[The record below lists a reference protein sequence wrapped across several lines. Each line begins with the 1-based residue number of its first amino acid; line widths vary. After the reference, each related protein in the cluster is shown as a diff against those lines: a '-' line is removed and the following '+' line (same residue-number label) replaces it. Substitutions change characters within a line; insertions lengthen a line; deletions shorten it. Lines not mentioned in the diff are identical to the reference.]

1 MQKINSLTKS
11 RRRRL
16 FTVLDKMIAWELF
29 KTASSVLSVIVII
42 LVSKKFVK
50 VLSQAI
56 EGNVSSDAVIKIVGY
71 KALGIGISFLPAAIF
86 IAVLVVLGRMYRDHE
101 IDAIA
106 SGGAGLARI
115 YQSITIFLIPVSVGS
130 LCLSLFSIPWVESN
144 IVEIK
149 HQDQQQFE
157 LRGLISGSFRQR
169 GDLMFFIEDID
180 DNNRMHNVFATNHRT
195 KNIEVINAAYGQLE
209 DLPGGRYIVLQD
221 AERVSGKPG
230 QVDVVIER
238 FDKYA
243 LLIKKDNKLP
253 SYHIEAQSTK
263 ALLNGFSLRNSAEL
277 QRRLAVPLG
286 VLMLG
291 LLAVP
296 LAQLTPRGGVYGNVI
311 VAFLIY
317 FSYANLQK
325 FSQGWLLKGVLPL
338 WFSLTWVY
346 VLMFLVWL
354 LLLLRFFGLPW
365 IKVIFRQR
373 FVE

>member
-1 MQKINSLTKS
+1 
-11 RRRRL
+11 
-16 FTVLDKMIAWELF
+16 VLDKMIAWELF

-115 YQSITIFLIPVSVGS
+115 YQSITIFLIPVSVVS
-130 LCLSLFSIPWVESN
+130 LCLSLFSIPWAESN

-169 GDLMFFIEDID
+169 GDLMFFIENID

-221 AERVSGKPG
+221 AERVTGKPG

-365 IKVIFRQR
+365 IKAIFRQR

>member
-115 YQSITIFLIPVSVGS
+115 YQSITIFLIPVSVVS
-130 LCLSLFSIPWVESN
+130 LCLSLFSIPWAESN

>member
-115 YQSITIFLIPVSVGS
+115 YQSITIFLIPVSVVS
-130 LCLSLFSIPWVESN
+130 LCLSLFSIPWAESN

-354 LLLLRFFGLPW
+354 LLLLRFFGLSW

>member
-1 MQKINSLTKS
+1 MQKINSLTRS

-115 YQSITIFLIPVSVGS
+115 YQSITIFLIPVSVVS
-130 LCLSLFSIPWVESN
+130 LCLSLFSIPWAESN

-169 GDLMFFIEDID
+169 GDLMFFIESID

-221 AERVSGKPG
+221 AERVTGKPG

-365 IKVIFRQR
+365 IKAIFRQR

>member
-1 MQKINSLTKS
+1 MQKKNSLIESK
-11 RRRRL
+11 RRRL
-16 FTVLDKMIAWELF
+16 VTVLDKMISWELF
-29 KTASSVLSVIVII
+29 KTAFSVLFVIVII

-50 VLSQAI
+50 VLGQAI
-56 EGNVSSDAVIKIVGY
+56 EGHISSGAVMKIVGY
-71 KALGIGISFLPAAIF
+71 KALGISISFLPAAIF

-106 SGGAGLARI
+106 SGGAGLMRI
-115 YQSITIFLIPVSVGS
+115 YQSIAIFLMPVSVMA
-130 LCLSLFSIPWVESN
+130 LCLSLFSIPWAESN

-169 GDLMFFIEDID
+169 GDLMFFIEGID
-180 DNNRMHNVFATNHRT
+180 DNNRMQNVFATNHRT

-209 DLPGGRYIVLQD
+209 DLSGGRYIVLEN

-238 FDKYA
+238 FDKYG
-243 LLIKKDNKLP
+243 LLIEKEKKLP
-253 SYHIEAQSTK
+253 VYHTEALPTK
-263 ALLNGFSLRNSAEL
+263 ILLSKSSLRHSAEL
-277 QRRLAVPLG
+277 QRRLAIPLG
-286 VLMLG
+286 ILMLG

-311 VAFLIY
+311 IAFLIY

-346 VLMFLVWL
+346 VLMFLVWVL
-354 LLLLRFFGLPW
+354 LLFRFLGLPR
-365 IKVIFRQR
+365 IKVVFRQR

>member
-1 MQKINSLTKS
+1 MQKINSLTRS

-16 FTVLDKMIAWELF
+16 FSVLDKMIAWELF

-115 YQSITIFLIPVSVGS
+115 YQSITIFLIPVSVVS
-130 LCLSLFSIPWVESN
+130 LCLSLFSIPWAESN

-195 KNIEVINAAYGQLE
+195 KNIEVINAEYGQLE

-286 VLMLG
+286 ILMLG

-325 FSQGWLLKGVLPL
+325 FSQGWLLKGILPL

>member
-115 YQSITIFLIPVSVGS
+115 YQSITIFLIPVSVVS
-130 LCLSLFSIPWVESN
+130 LCLSLFSIPWAESN

-180 DNNRMHNVFATNHRT
+180 DNNRMHNIFATNHRT

>member
-1 MQKINSLTKS
+1 MQKINLLTRTK
-11 RRRRL
+11 RRRL
-16 FTVLDKMIAWELF
+16 LTVLDKMVAWELF
-29 KTASSVLSVIVII
+29 KTALSVLTVIVII

-56 EGNVSSDAVIKIVGY
+56 EGQISSDAVIKIVGY

-115 YQSITIFLIPVSVGS
+115 YQSIAIFLIPVSVVS
-130 LCLSLFSIPWVESN
+130 LCLSLFSTPWAESN

-180 DNNRMHNVFATNHRT
+180 DNNRMHNIFATNHRT
-195 KNIEVINAAYGQLE
+195 KNIEVINAEYGQLE

-253 SYHIEAQSTK
+253 RYHIEALSTK
-263 ALLNGFSLRNSAEL
+263 TLLNGSSLRNSAEL

-286 VLMLG
+286 ILMLG

-346 VLMFLVWL
+346 GLMFLVWL

-373 FVE
+373 FAE

>member
-1 MQKINSLTKS
+1 MQKINSLTRS

-115 YQSITIFLIPVSVGS
+115 YQSITIFLIPVSVVS
-130 LCLSLFSIPWVESN
+130 LCLSLFSIPWAESN

-221 AERVSGKPG
+221 AERVSGRPG

>member
-115 YQSITIFLIPVSVGS
+115 YQSITIFLIPVSVVS
-130 LCLSLFSIPWVESN
+130 LCLSLFSIPWAESN

-325 FSQGWLLKGVLPL
+325 FSQGWLLKGILPL

>member
-1 MQKINSLTKS
+1 MQKINSLTRS

-71 KALGIGISFLPAAIF
+71 KALGIGVSFLPAAIF

-115 YQSITIFLIPVSVGS
+115 YQSITIFLIPVSVVS
-130 LCLSLFSIPWVESN
+130 LCLSLFSIPWAESN

-169 GDLMFFIEDID
+169 GDLMFFIENID

-221 AERVSGKPG
+221 AERVTGKPG

>member
-115 YQSITIFLIPVSVGS
+115 YQSITIFLIPVSVVS
-130 LCLSLFSIPWVESN
+130 LCLSLFSIPWAESN

-157 LRGLISGSFRQR
+157 LRGLISGSFRQL

-354 LLLLRFFGLPW
+354 LLLLRFFGLSW

>member
-1 MQKINSLTKS
+1 MQKINSLTRS

-115 YQSITIFLIPVSVGS
+115 YQSITIFLIPVSVVS
-130 LCLSLFSIPWVESN
+130 LCLSLFSIPWAESN

-221 AERVSGKPG
+221 AERVSGRPG

-346 VLMFLVWL
+346 GLMFLVWL

-373 FVE
+373 FAE

>member
-115 YQSITIFLIPVSVGS
+115 YQSITIFLIPVSVVS
-130 LCLSLFSIPWVESN
+130 LCLSLFSIPWAESN

-169 GDLMFFIEDID
+169 GDVMFFIEDLD
-180 DNNRMHNVFATNHRT
+180 DNNRMHNIFATNHRT

>member
-1 MQKINSLTKS
+1 MQKINSLTRS

-71 KALGIGISFLPAAIF
+71 KALGIGVSFLPAAIF

-115 YQSITIFLIPVSVGS
+115 YQSITIFLIPVSVVS
-130 LCLSLFSIPWVESN
+130 LCLSLFSIPWAESN

-169 GDLMFFIEDID
+169 GDLMFFIESID

-221 AERVSGKPG
+221 AERVTGKPG

>member
-1 MQKINSLTKS
+1 MQKINSLTRS

-115 YQSITIFLIPVSVGS
+115 YQSITIFLIPVSVVS
-130 LCLSLFSIPWVESN
+130 LCLSLFSIPWAESN

-195 KNIEVINAAYGQLE
+195 KNIEVINAEYGQLE

-286 VLMLG
+286 ILMLG

-325 FSQGWLLKGVLPL
+325 FSQGWLLKGILPL

>member
-1 MQKINSLTKS
+1 MQKINSLTRS

-16 FTVLDKMIAWELF
+16 FSVLDKMIAWELF

-115 YQSITIFLIPVSVGS
+115 YQSITIFLIPVSVVS
-130 LCLSLFSIPWVESN
+130 LCLSLFSIPWAESN

-169 GDLMFFIEDID
+169 GDLMFLIEDID

-195 KNIEVINAAYGQLE
+195 KNIEVINAEYGQLE

-286 VLMLG
+286 ILMLG

-325 FSQGWLLKGVLPL
+325 FSQGWLLKGILPL

>member
-1 MQKINSLTKS
+1 
-11 RRRRL
+11 
-16 FTVLDKMIAWELF
+16 VLDKMVAWELF
-29 KTASSVLSVIVII
+29 KTALSVLTVIVII

-56 EGNVSSDAVIKIVGY
+56 EGQISSDAVIKIVGY

-115 YQSITIFLIPVSVGS
+115 YQSIAIFLIPVSVVS
-130 LCLSLFSIPWVESN
+130 LCLSLFSTPWAESN

-180 DNNRMHNVFATNHRT
+180 DNNRMHNIFATNHRT
-195 KNIEVINAAYGQLE
+195 KNIEVINAEYGQLE

-253 SYHIEAQSTK
+253 RYHIEALSTK
-263 ALLNGFSLRNSAEL
+263 TLLNGSSLRNSAEL

-286 VLMLG
+286 ILMLG

-346 VLMFLVWL
+346 GLMFLVWL

-373 FVE
+373 FAE

>member
-1 MQKINSLTKS
+1 MQKINSLTRS

-16 FTVLDKMIAWELF
+16 FSVLDKMIAWELF

-115 YQSITIFLIPVSVGS
+115 YQSITIFLIPVSVVS
-130 LCLSLFSIPWVESN
+130 LCLSLFSIPWAESN